1 MGLTNEQEKAREEDA
16 NVRYLSQNICNKDG
30 DKDFVFIS
38 YKSDDWEI
46 VLKEI
51 VYKLVKE
58 YGLNIY
64 FDGDFKDNNPHW
76 TTQFPDNMESDKCKG
91 VLVFLDDKYATSYAT
106 LMELMHSQFGCQDA
120 LYNFVSKPVVPI
132 NLVKALSVIDDES
145 DTGLGKAF
153 YSNGEKVV
161 AFAAGENSTDVYDI
175 DNGKKLFTI
184 PAVVAATSSNKYI
197 IVCEAEKDGIYGVY
211 DFHGQM
217 VLPIEYSWEDLYA
230 GKYVSSSKKS

>member
-120 LYNFVSKPVVPI
+120 HYNFVSKPVVPI

-145 DTGLGKAF
+145 DTGLGKAS
-153 YSNGEKVV
+153 YSNGEKKIKNIK
-161 AFAAGENSTDVYDI
+161 APDE
-175 DNGKKLFTI
+175 KLSLI
-184 PAVVAATSSNKYI
+184 HI
-197 IVCEAEKDGIYGVY
+197 
-211 DFHGQM
+211 
-217 VLPIEYSWEDLYA
+217 
-230 GKYVSSSKKS
+230 

>member
-1 MGLTNEQEKAREEDA
+1 MGLTNEQKKAREEDA

-145 DTGLGKAF
+145 DTGLGKET
-153 YSNGEKVV
+153 YSNGEK
-161 AFAAGENSTDVYDI
+161 DI
-175 DNGKKLFTI
+175 KNIKASDEKGLFEDDFFRGCELNVIKKRRNHI
-184 PAVVAATSSNKYI
+184 KRINNCQRNY
-197 IVCEAEKDGIYGVY
+197 
-211 DFHGQM
+211 
-217 VLPIEYSWEDLYA
+217 VLLL
-230 GKYVSSSKKS
+230 

>member
-91 VLVFLDDKYATSYAT
+91 VLVFLDDKYA
-106 LMELMHSQFGCQDA
+106 CC
-120 LYNFVSKPVVPI
+120 
-132 NLVKALSVIDDES
+132 S
-145 DTGLGKAF
+145 D
-153 YSNGEKVV
+153 
-161 AFAAGENSTDVYDI
+161 
-175 DNGKKLFTI
+175 
-184 PAVVAATSSNKYI
+184 
-197 IVCEAEKDGIYGVY
+197 
-211 DFHGQM
+211 
-217 VLPIEYSWEDLYA
+217 
-230 GKYVSSSKKS
+230 

>member
-145 DTGLGKAF
+145 DTGLGKDTYF
-153 YSNGEKVV
+153 NGEK
-161 AFAAGENSTDVYDI
+161 DI
-175 DNGKKLFTI
+175 KNIKASDEKRLFDDDFFRGCELNVIKKAKK
-184 PAVVAATSSNKYI
+184 PYQKNK
-197 IVCEAEKDGIYGVY
+197 
-211 DFHGQM
+211 
-217 VLPIEYSWEDLYA
+217 
-230 GKYVSSSKKS
+230 